1 MAMTQGY
8 LERQRGGFSLY
19 GVLSV
24 AFVFVLSVQL
34 MRSMQID
41 TYALVGTRLDL
52 AGYAICHAI
61 GAVLILRSI
70 QTRRLMPDVVALGF
84 LSIAYISVIVATTSL
99 DTSLLAFLLSRF
111 GILTWFMLG
120 LGTAA
125 AASYIHLPVG
135 TRLART
141 QRNMFLLIAAAIGLL
156 LSIYALT
163 YLSYPVSSLSYQS
176 VADSLIIIIIVM
188 MIFTQVLWGGKVP
201 LVVLIGLLF
210 VGTLAVTAVARLQST
225 SIVGFWMVSLL
236 IYFWSALS
244 KLPLKYKILAFA
256 TVVGGGVMYL
266 SSDLFTETIAK
277 TRFSEISDTG
287 RFSSV
292 DTRLS
297 ILADFG
303 RQFAVSPIFGDFSA
317 EVRANSG
324 VGNYA
329 HSLVSFLSHTGVVGT
344 TLVCVLLYFIFS
356 RRWPVQRLAAP
367 DVQQFFFMGAVLAL
381 GLAYTFMTW
390 QVLWFMLGFMCKTPT
405 SRVPG
410 GAR

>member
-1 MAMTQGY
+1 
-8 LERQRGGFSLY
+8 
-19 GVLSV
+19 
-24 AFVFVLSVQL
+24 
-34 MRSMQID
+34 
-41 TYALVGTRLDL
+41 
-52 AGYAICHAI
+52 
-61 GAVLILRSI
+61 
-70 QTRRLMPDVVALGF
+70 MPDVVALGF
-84 LSIAYISVIVATTSL
+84 LVIAYISVIVATTSL
-99 DTSLLAFLLSRF
+99 NTSLLAILLSRF

-141 QRNMFLLIAAAIGLL
+141 QRNMFLLAAAAIGML
-156 LSIYALT
+156 LSFYSLT
-163 YLSYPVSSLSYQS
+163 YLRYPVPTLSYQA
-176 VADSLIIIIIVM
+176 VADSLIPLIIVM

-201 LVVLIGLLF
+201 LAVLIGLAV
-210 VGTLAVTAVARLQST
+210 VGTLAATAVARLQST
-225 SIVGFWMVSLL
+225 SIVGFWIVALL
-236 IYFWSALS
+236 IYFWSAFS
-244 KLPLKYKILAFA
+244 KLSLKYKILAFA
-256 TVVGGGVMYL
+256 SIVGGGVMYL
-266 SSDLFTETIAK
+266 SSELFTETLSK
-277 TRFSEISDTG
+277 TRFSELSGSGQIS
-287 RFSSV
+287 SIE
-292 DTRLS
+292 TRLS

-317 EVRANSG
+317 EIRANSG

-344 TLVCVLLYFIFS
+344 TLVCILLYFIFS

-381 GLAYTFMTW
+381 GLVYTFMTW

-405 SRVPG
+405 SKLPG

>member
-1 MAMTQGY
+1 M
-8 LERQRGGFSLY
+8 
-19 GVLSV
+19 VL
-24 AFVFVLSVQL
+24 
-34 MRSMQID
+34 D
-41 TYALVGTRLDL
+41 TYAIVGTRLDI
-52 AGYAICHAI
+52 AGYGISILI
-61 GAVLILRSI
+61 GAVLALRAF

-84 LSIAYISVIVATTSL
+84 LVIAYISVIVATTGL
-99 DTSLLAFLLSRF
+99 NTSLLAMLLSRF
-111 GILTWFMLG
+111 GILTWFVLG

-141 QRNMFLLIAAAIGLL
+141 QRNLL
-156 LSIYALT
+156 LLTAAFTGMLLSLYSVT
-163 YLSYPVSSLSYQS
+163 YLSYPVSSLAYQS
-176 VADSLIIIIIVM
+176 VADSLITMIIVM
-188 MIFTQVLWGGKVP
+188 MIFTQVTWSGKVP
-201 LVVLIGLLF
+201 LAVLIGLVV

-225 SIVGFWMVSLL
+225 SIVGFWIVSLL
-236 IYFWSALS
+236 IYFWSAFS
-244 KLPLKYKILAFA
+244 KLSLKYKILAFS
-256 TVVGGGVMYL
+256 TLFGGAVIYL

-287 RFSSV
+287 RFSSI

-297 ILADFG
+297 ILVDFG

-324 VGNYA
+324 AGNYV

-344 TLVCVLLYFIFS
+344 TLVCILLYFIFS
-356 RRWPVQRLAAP
+356 RRWPVRRLAAP
-367 DVQQFFFMGAVLAL
+367 DVQQFFFMSAVLAL

-405 SRVPG
+405 SKLPG

>member
-1 MAMTQGY
+1 MTQGY
-8 LERQRGGFSLY
+8 LDRQRGGFSLY

-24 AFVFVLSVQL
+24 AFVLALSVQL
-34 MRSMQID
+34 IRSMVID
-41 TYALVGTRLDL
+41 TYGIVGTRLDL
-52 AGYAICHAI
+52 LGYLICHAI
-61 GAVLILRSI
+61 GALLVLRAV
-70 QTRRLMPDVVALGF
+70 QNRRLMPDVVALGI
-84 LSIAYISVIVATTSL
+84 LNIAYISVIVATTSL
-99 DTSLLAFLLSRF
+99 DTSLLALLVSRF
-111 GILTWFMLG
+111 GILNWFMLG
-120 LGTAA
+120 LGAAA

-141 QRNMFLLIAAAIGLL
+141 QRNMFLLAAAAIGLL
-156 LSIYALT
+156 LSLYSLT
-163 YLSYPVSSLSYQS
+163 YLSYPVSTLSYQA
-176 VADSLIIIIIVM
+176 VADSLIPLIIVM
-188 MIFTQVLWGGKVP
+188 MIFTQVIWGGKVP
-201 LVVLIGLLF
+201 LPVLTGLLV
-210 VGTLAVTAVARLQST
+210 VGTLGVTAVARQQST
-225 SIVGFWMVSLL
+225 SIVGFWIVALL

-244 KLPLKYKILAFA
+244 KLSLKYKILAFA
-256 TVVGGGVMYL
+256 TVVGGMTMYL
-266 SSDLFTETIAK
+266 SSELFTETLSE
-277 TRFSEISDTG
+277 TRFSEVSASG
-287 RFSSV
+287 RLSSI

-317 EVRANSG
+317 EIRANSG

-344 TLVCVLLYFIFS
+344 TLVCTLVYFIFS

-410 GAR
+410 AAR